1 MTTDTTIKPTE
12 CIKDEQIQNHSRK
25 IAELETRADY
35 KEKMIDDLNDK
46 MDNMDKK
53 MDALLNGFHNF
64 ELQSNKNDAELEV
77 RLKAYETE
85 LSSLKQQLHDNK
97 IEQDNRLNRYIAVV
111 GLVFTA
117 ITIIIKFI

>member
-1 MTTDTTIKPTE
+1 MSETPCTE
-12 CIKDEQIQNHSRK
+12 HEQQIQELARK
-25 IAELETRADY
+25 TAELETRSDY

-46 MDNMDKK
+46 MDKMDGKMDK
-53 MDALLNGFHNF
+53 LLTGFHDF
-64 ELQSNKNDAELEV
+64 KIQSNKNDAELEV

-85 LSSLKQQLHDNK
+85 LNGIKQQMRDDKEEHDR
-97 IEQDNRLNRYIAVV
+97 RLNRYLVVV